1 MLARKLYKKD
11 TFGDAAMRMDLN
23 RSNIKVYSEQQLIHT
38 MVVLFRVNKTIDSVW
53 NKEKSI
59 PKWMSSFPL
68 NSARLFVPS
77 NVEINVAKG
86 FKMSSERW
94 TSISHNLIGQA
105 WKFLSNKIYFN
116 TIFFSK
122 KVPVQY
128 HRTAKLYA
136 KVLMLR
142 VAITTS
148 KDFESRLGIMITF
161 YSVLLI
167 SLCIFWTSTLP
178 ALIQRVEPIAVSGNR
193 QLVREKD
200 LMRWVMANIG
210 CRARVTWYVARN
222 WRHACVDSYTVRRAH
237 TTVRFKL

>member
-1 MLARKLYKKD
+1 MWTK
-11 TFGDAAMRMDLN
+11 
-23 RSNIKVYSEQQLIHT
+23 QLIQSEIKKK
-38 MVVLFRVNKTIDSVW
+38 VFQNGWALFLWIALDCLFQAMLKLMLRKDSRCLLSDEHLSATTWSVR
-53 NKEKSI
+53 
-59 PKWMSSFPL
+59 L
-68 NSARLFVPS
+68 GNSCQTKYILTQF
-77 NVEINVAKG
+77 
-86 FKMSSERW
+86 
-94 TSISHNLIGQA
+94 
-105 WKFLSNKIYFN
+105 
-116 TIFFSK
+116 FFSK